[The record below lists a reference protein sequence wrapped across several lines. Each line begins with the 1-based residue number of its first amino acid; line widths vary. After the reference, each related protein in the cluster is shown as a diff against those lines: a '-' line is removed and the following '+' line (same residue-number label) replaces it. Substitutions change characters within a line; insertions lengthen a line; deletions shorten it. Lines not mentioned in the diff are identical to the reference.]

1 VSELC
6 VVRYAEIFLK
16 GQNRRFFE
24 ERLQRNLRAALKPL
38 EGAHVQRLHGRMLVD
53 PGPAGVARAI
63 ERLTR
68 VFGVASLSPALVVPP
83 DLDALGGAALALT
96 RAEVARRG
104 GTPRF
109 KVETRRSD
117 KRFPLPSLQVSA
129 EIGAR
134 IVEALALPVDVHHP
148 ELVVGVEIGVE
159 RSFVFATLI
168 QGPGGLPVGTAGKVT
183 ALVSGGI
190 DSPLAAW
197 LAMKRGCEVEAV
209 YFHSFPYTGDRTK
222 EKVRELC
229 QVISAWHGPMTLWVV
244 HFTDVQKALRDAG
257 PAELAVVLYRRMM
270 LRIAAERARLSGS
283 KALVTGDSLGQ
294 VASQTL
300 DNLAVIDAAATM
312 PVLRPLIASDKTEI
326 IALARRIGTYDVS
339 VQPYD
344 DCCSLFTPK
353 HPATRAHLDRVLD
366 AEAKLD
372 VAALAAAAAARAAMS
387 SFASASCTR
396 SRCAFVAG
404 CLGVNREQQSS

>member
-1 VSELC
+1 MSELC

-16 GQNRRFFE
+16 GQNRHFFE

-68 VFGVASLSPALVVPP
+68 VFGVASLSPAVVVSP
-83 DLDALGGAALALT
+83 DLEALAEAALALT
-96 RAEVARRG
+96 RAEVERRPAK
-104 GTPRF
+104 PRF

-117 KRFPLPSLQVSA
+117 KRFPFTSPQVSQ

-134 IVEALALPVDVHHP
+134 IFETLALPVDVHEP
-148 ELVVGVEIGVE
+148 DLVVTVEIGVE
-159 RSFVFATLI
+159 RSFVFAATI
-168 QGPGGLPVGTAGKVT
+168 QGPGGLPVGTAGRVA

-190 DSPLAAW
+190 DSPVAAW
-197 LAMKRGCEVEAV
+197 LAMKRGCEVDAV

-229 QVISAWHGPMTLWVV
+229 RVISAWHGPMTLWVV
-244 HFTDVQKALRDAG
+244 HFTDVQKALRAAG

-270 LRIAAERARLSGS
+270 LRIAAERARLSGC
-283 KALVTGDSLGQ
+283 KALVTGESLGQ

-300 DNLAVIDAAATM
+300 DNLAVIDDAAPL

-326 IALARRIGTYDVS
+326 IAMARRIGTYEIS

-353 HPATRAHLDRVLD
+353 HPATKARLALVEE
-366 AEAKLD
+366 AEARLD
-372 VAALAAAAAARAAMS
+372 VAALAATAAAQAERLD
-387 SFASASCTR
+387 
-396 SRCAFVAG
+396 VAPFEG
-404 CLGVNREQQSS
+404 GTFPSPLTPAKPG

>member
-1 VSELC
+1 VTELC

-24 ERLQRNLRAALKPL
+24 ERLQRNLRAAVKPL
-38 EGAHVQRLHGRMLVD
+38 EGATVQRLHGRMLVD
-53 PGPAGVARAI
+53 PGPVGVARAI
-63 ERLTR
+63 ERLAR
-68 VFGVASLSPALVVPP
+68 VFGVASLSPALVAPP
-83 DLDALGGAALALT
+83 ELDALADTALALT
-96 RAEVARRG
+96 RAELARRG
-104 GTPRF
+104 GPPPRF

-117 KRFPLPSLQVSA
+117 KRFPLTSLQVSQ
-129 EIGAR
+129 EIGGR
-134 IVEALALPVDVHHP
+134 IVDALALPVDVHHP
-148 ELVVGVEIGVE
+148 ELEVTVEIGVE
-159 RSFVFATLI
+159 RSFVYASVI
-168 QGPGGLPVGTAGKVT
+168 PGPGGLPVGTAGRVT
-183 ALVSGGI
+183 SLVSGGI
-190 DSPLAAW
+190 DSPVATW

-209 YFHSFPYTGDRTK
+209 YFHSFPYTGDKTK

-229 QVISAWHGPMTLWVV
+229 RVVSAWHGPLTLWVV

-270 LRIAAERARLSGS
+270 VRIAAERARLSGS
-283 KALVTGDSLGQ
+283 KALVTGESLGQ

-300 DNLAVIDAAATM
+300 DNLAVIDEAAPL

-353 HPATRAHLDRVLD
+353 HPATRARLGHVLE

-372 VAALAAAAAARAAMS
+372 VAALAAAAA
-387 SFASASCTR
+387 
-396 SRCAFVAG
+396 
-404 CLGVNREQQSS
+404 EQAERLDVTP

>member
-24 ERLQRNLRAALKPL
+24 ERLQRNLRAAVKPL
-38 EGAHVQRLHGRMLVD
+38 EGAQVQRLHGRMLVD

-63 ERLTR
+63 ERLQR
-68 VFGVASLSPALVVPP
+68 VFGVASLSPALIAPP
-83 DLDALGGAALALT
+83 ELEALADAALALT

-104 GTPRF
+104 GPLPRF

-117 KRFPLPSLQVSA
+117 KRFPLPSLEVSK
-129 EIGAR
+129 EIGGR
-134 IVEALALPVDVHHP
+134 IFETLGLPVDVHEP
-148 ELVVGVEIGVE
+148 ELTVTIEIGVE
-159 RSFVFATLI
+159 RSFVFATVI
-168 QGPGGLPVGTAGKVT
+168 PGPGGLPVGTAGRVT

-190 DSPLAAW
+190 DSPVAAW
-197 LAMKRGCEVEAV
+197 YAMKRGCEVDAV

-222 EKVRELC
+222 EKVRDAVR
-229 QVISAWHGPMTLWVV
+229 VIAAWHGPMTLWVV

-270 LRIAAERARLSGS
+270 IRIAAARARLSGS
-283 KALVTGDSLGQ
+283 KALVTGESLGQ

-300 DNLAVIDAAATM
+300 DNLAVIDEAAPM
-312 PVLRPLIASDKTEI
+312 PVLRPLITSDKTEI
-326 IALARRIGTYDVS
+326 IATARRIGTYDIS

-353 HPATRAHLDRVLD
+353 HPATRARLERVQE
-366 AEAKLD
+366 AEARLD
-372 VAALAAAAAARAAMS
+372 VAAMTTAAA
-387 SFASASCTR
+387 
-396 SRCAFVAG
+396 
-404 CLGVNREQQSS
+404 EQAERFDVTP

>member
-1 VSELC
+1 MSELC

-24 ERLQRNLRAALKPL
+24 ERLQRNLRAAVKPL

-63 ERLTR
+63 ERLQR
-68 VFGVASLSPALVVPP
+68 VFGVASLSPALIAPP
-83 DLDALGGAALALT
+83 ELDALADTALTLT

-104 GTPRF
+104 GPLPRF

-117 KRFPLPSLQVSA
+117 KRFPLPSLEVSK
-129 EIGAR
+129 EIGGR
-134 IVEALALPVDVHHP
+134 IVDALGLPVDVHDP
-148 ELVVGVEIGVE
+148 ELVVTVEIGVE
-159 RSFVFATLI
+159 RSFVFATVI
-168 QGPGGLPVGTAGKVT
+168 PGPGGLPVGTAGRVT

-190 DSPLAAW
+190 DSPVAAW
-197 LAMKRGCEVEAV
+197 LAMKRGCEVDAV
-209 YFHSFPYTGDRTK
+209 YFHSFPFTGDRTK
-222 EKVRELC
+222 EKVREAC
-229 QVISAWHGPMTLWVV
+229 RVISAWHGPMTLWVV

-270 LRIAAERARLSGS
+270 VRIAAERARLSGS
-283 KALVTGDSLGQ
+283 KALVTGESLGQ

-300 DNLAVIDAAATM
+300 DNLAVIDEAAPM
-312 PVLRPLIASDKTEI
+312 LVLRPLISSDKTEI
-326 IALARRIGTYDVS
+326 IAAARRIGTYDIS

-353 HPATRAHLDRVLD
+353 HPATKARLERVQE

-372 VAALAAAAAARAAMS
+372 VAALAAAAAAQAERLDV
-387 SFASASCTR
+387 TP
-396 SRCAFVAG
+396 
-404 CLGVNREQQSS
+404 

>member
-1 VSELC
+1 MSELC

-16 GQNRRFFE
+16 GQNRHFFE
-24 ERLQRNLRAALKPL
+24 ERLQRNLRAALRPL
-38 EGAHVQRLHGRMLVD
+38 AGAHVRRLHGRMLVD

-63 ERLTR
+63 ELLAR

-83 DLDALGGAALALT
+83 DLEALGAAALELT
-96 RAEVARRG
+96 RVEVARRAG
-104 GTPRF
+104 APPSF

-117 KRFPLPSLQVSA
+117 KRFPLQSPQVSQ

-134 IVEALALPVDVHHP
+134 IVAALALPVDVHDP
-148 ELVVGVEIGVE
+148 DVLVTVEIGVE
-159 RSFVFATLI
+159 RSFVFAATI
-168 QGPGGLPVGTAGKVT
+168 PGPGGLPVGTAGRVT

-190 DSPLAAW
+190 DSPVAAW

-222 EKVRELC
+222 EKVRDLC
-229 QVISAWHGPMTLWVV
+229 RVISAWHGPMTLWVV
-244 HFTDVQKALRDAG
+244 HFTDVQKALRGAG

-283 KALVTGDSLGQ
+283 KALVTGESLGQ

-300 DNLAVIDAAATM
+300 DNLAVIDDAAPM

-326 IALARRIGTYDVS
+326 IATARRIGTYDVS

-353 HPATRAHLDRVLD
+353 HPATKARLQHVEA
-366 AEAKLD
+366 AEARLD
-372 VAALAAAAAARAAMS
+372 LAALAAAAAAQAER
-387 SFASASCTR
+387 FEVTP
-396 SRCAFVAG
+396 
-404 CLGVNREQQSS
+404 

>member
-16 GQNRRFFE
+16 GQNRHFFE
-24 ERLQRNLRAALKPL
+24 ERLQRNLRAAVKPL
-38 EGAHVQRLHGRMLVD
+38 EGARVQRLHGRMLVD
-53 PGPAGVARAI
+53 PGPAGVTRAI

-68 VFGVASLSPALVVPP
+68 VFGVASLSPALVVEPE
-83 DLDALGGAALALT
+83 LEALAAAALELT
-96 RAEVARRG
+96 RAEIARRG
-104 GTPRF
+104 GSLPRF

-117 KRFPLPSLQVSA
+117 KRFPLPSPQVSL

-134 IVEALALPVDVHHP
+134 IVEALGLPVDVHEP
-148 ELVVGVEIGVE
+148 ELVVTVEIGVE
-159 RSFVFATLI
+159 RSFVFASTI
-168 QGPGGLPVGTAGKVT
+168 QGPGGLPVGTAGKVA

-190 DSPLAAW
+190 DSPVAAW

-229 QVISAWHGPMTLWVV
+229 RVVSAWHGPMTLWVV
-244 HFTDVQKALRDAG
+244 HFTEVQKALRDAG

-270 LRIAAERARLSGS
+270 VRIAAERARLSGC
-283 KALVTGDSLGQ
+283 KALVTGESLGQ

-312 PVLRPLIASDKTEI
+312 PILRPLIASDKTEI

-353 HPATRAHLDRVLD
+353 HPATRAHLDRVQE

-372 VAALAAAAAARAAMS
+372 VAGLAAAAAAQAERLEV
-387 SFASASCTR
+387 TP
-396 SRCAFVAG
+396 
-404 CLGVNREQQSS
+404 